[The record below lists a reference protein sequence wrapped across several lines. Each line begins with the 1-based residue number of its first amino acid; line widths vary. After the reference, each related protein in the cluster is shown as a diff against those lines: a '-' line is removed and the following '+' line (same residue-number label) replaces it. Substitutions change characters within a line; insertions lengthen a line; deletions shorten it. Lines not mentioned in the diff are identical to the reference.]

1 MVIGIAS
8 ALVIAAIALALGIL
22 MTASG
27 PATST
32 PTSARLIT
40 VTPAAT
46 SVRP

>member
-8 ALVIAAIALALGIL
+8 ALVIAAVALGAGIL

-27 PATST
+27 PVTST

-40 VTPAAT
+40 VTPTAT
-46 SVRP
+46 SERP